1 MTYIYALCDPDTQE
15 VRYVGKTDDIQKRY
29 EQHIWIK
36 TSPNTYRKSWIKSL
50 QKQGKQPLI
59 KVLEEV
65 NASIWKERERWWIAE
80 MRRQGARLTNL
91 TNGGDGIDGLRHTP
105 ESLKKMS
112 EAHKGYVTSP
122 ETRAKLRE
130 TSKAYASQDEVK
142 KKTSQIHTGKEVS
155 DATRAKLSA
164 SRIGMEFSP
173 EHRANLSSARKGKT
187 PGNKGK
193 PTSYEVKVDVSLRH
207 RKLTSMQIEEIRL
220 LINQGG
226 MSQASIAR
234 QYNISPALITLIKK
248 GYTYFYNEGEEYAI
262 SSSGKA

>member
-15 VRYVGKTDDIQKRY
+15 VRYVGKADDVQKRY

-36 TSPNTYRKSWIKSL
+36 ASPNSYRKSWIKSL

-65 NASIWKERERWWIAE
+65 DASIWKERERWWIAE

-91 TNGGDGIDGLRHTP
+91 TDGGDGVDGLKHTP
-105 ESLKKMS
+105 ESLRKMS
-112 EAHKGYVTSP
+112 EAHKGHVTAP
-122 ETRAKLRE
+122 ETRTKLRE
-130 TSKAYASQDEVK
+130 ASKVYASQDEVK
-142 KKTSQIHTGKEVS
+142 KKVSERFKGKSPS

-164 SRIGMEFSP
+164 SRIGMEFSS

-193 PTSYEVKVDVSLRH
+193 PAPDTVKVSVSLAQ
-207 RKLTSMQIEEIRL
+207 RKLSSKQIEEIRT
-220 LINQGG
+220 LISEGQI
-226 MSQASIAR
+226 SQASIAR
-234 QYNISPALITLIKK
+234 KYNISPPLVTLIKQ
-248 GYTYFYNEGEEYAI
+248 GYTYFYNEGE
-262 SSSGKA
+262 